1 MSRQKINLPSTD
13 DAEEIPGV
21 VDDIRDLI
29 DDAGANAGLKIR
41 VFRKVRTAG
50 NSKVILA
57 FCGGFERMIDMQD
70 VGENFGPGEYQIN
83 FRWRDKT
90 GTRQETTRSWII
102 GQEFAKYTCDTSSSE
117 EGAAGALAGTPGTP
131 AAIPAPA
138 PAPAPAGGLL
148 GSLVGNL
155 NAEKITA
162 GLAILDAVK
171 KFLAPPPPPD
181 YTKLFELMLANQRGQ
196 TVGDAVV
203 IEAIKQA
210 NKPAPP
216 APTVMDQIN
225 NLKAVRDAFAGDFA
239 GGENSNRGSDKMSYF
254 VDKALEILP
263 DMLAKYKN
271 NYRTV
276 GAEAAKNSMV
286 QALIKNDP
294 ALTQEFFAAAVQN
307 YGPVAAKQLADGFG
321 VELNFQG
328 DAPEDAPQLT
338 QQPAPADAAA
348 AQNEGLTNG

>member
-1 MSRQKINLPSTD
+1 MSRQKITLPSTD

-102 GQEFAKYTCDTSSSE
+102 GQEFSKYTCDTSSE
-117 EGAAGALAGTPGTP
+117 EGAAGTLAGTPGTP

-181 YTKLFELMLANQRGQ
+181 YTKLFEIMLANQKGQ

-216 APTVMDQIN
+216 VPTVMDQIN

-239 GGENSNRGSDKMSYF
+239 GGEQKERGSDKMDYF
-254 VDKALEILP
+254 IEKGLQILP
-263 DMLAKYKN
+263 ELLKKHNN
-271 NYRTV
+271 NYAAA
-276 GAEAAKNSMV
+276 GAEAASNTVVK
-286 QALIKNDP
+286 ALIASDP
-294 ALTQEFFAAAVQN
+294 ELTQKFFKVAIAN
-307 YGPVAAKQLADGFG
+307 YGPVAAKQLAAGFG
-321 VELNFQG
+321 MELDITDDGAQ
-328 DAPEDAPQLT
+328 DAPQIA
-338 QQPAPADAAA
+338 QQPAQADAAA
-348 AQNEGLTNG
+348 AQNGGLING